1 MGWIVDVVI
10 VLVLLGTTTSGL
22 RSGFAA
28 TLGSLLGLAAGA
40 VAAVWALPW
49 VSDAVDAPWR
59 TLALL
64 GSLLALLII
73 GSGIGGWIGN
83 LVRRGADRL
92 HLGIVDRLLGGAL
105 GLVIGL
111 VVVYLAGT
119 VLTGAG
125 VSGAELPALSSA
137 ADSSRLLQVVDRT
150 TPALFDGV
158 LERLR

>member
-40 VAAVWALPW
+40 AAAVWALPW

-92 HLGIVDRLLGGAL
+92 HLGIIDRLLGGAL